1 MLDQNTDRLWYVI
14 GAVLLGAA
22 IILLLNGA
30 VPQLFASVG
39 ETFQTKAEKA
49 TESAEEINKNYFDS
63 SMALT
68 DGVIDWRSGETTRNE
83 RFAGNVITGFIPV
96 TPGEAYQTNFDAHV
110 YYYDEYKNY
119 IGAYENVGFGFSIPG
134 ANATYRYTPVGP
146 YAVRSETPAYVR
158 LRFGGS
164 YDPFL
169 DDHSI
174 EDIVITKTK
183 EGEENT

>member
-30 VPQLFASVG
+30 APQLFASVG
-39 ETFQTKAEKA
+39 ETFQSKAEKA

-63 SMALT
+63 SLALT
-68 DGVIDWRSGETTRNE
+68 DGVIDWYSGEATRNE

-96 TPGEAYQTNFDAHV
+96 TPGETYQTSFDAHV
-110 YYYDEYKNY
+110 YYYDENKQY
-119 IGAYENVGFGFSIPG
+119 IGAYENVGFEFDVPG
-134 ANATYRYTPVGP
+134 ANATYRYTQAGHNV
-146 YAVRSETPAYVR
+146 VMSETPAYIR
-158 LRFGGS
+158 LRYGGS

-169 DDHSI
+169 GDHSMK
-174 EDIVITKTK
+174 DIVITKVN
-183 EGEENT
+183 EEV